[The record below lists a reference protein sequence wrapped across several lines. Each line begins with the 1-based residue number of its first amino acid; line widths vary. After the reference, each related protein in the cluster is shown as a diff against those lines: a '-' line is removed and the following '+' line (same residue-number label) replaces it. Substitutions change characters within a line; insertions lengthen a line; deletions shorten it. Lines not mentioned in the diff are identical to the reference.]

1 MRRASPC
8 PSPKSRGHIVFL
20 VLRTW
25 STLLSDFYFIYFCC
39 FVVQTSSVD
48 FRPYIRPIYNAI
60 LGRLANQD
68 QDQVWRNSLLS
79 SPTPSLVC
87 LRCTHLLCKFMFSQE
102 VKECAISCMSLV
114 VSTFGD
120 GLQRELPACLPIL
133 VDRMGNEITRLT
145 AVKVSFWLLACD
157 ANT

>member
-1 MRRASPC
+1 M
-8 PSPKSRGHIVFL
+8 
-20 VLRTW
+20 
-25 STLLSDFYFIYFCC
+25 
-39 FVVQTSSVD
+39 VQASSVD
-48 FRPYIRPIYNAI
+48 FRPYISPIYNAI

-68 QDQVWRNSLLS
+68 QDQVWQNSFLS
-79 SPTPSLVC
+79 FPRVSAVHSYF
-87 LRCTHLLCKFMFSQE
+87 LCKFMISQE

-145 AVKVSFWLLACD
+145 AVKVSF
-157 ANT
+157 

>member
-1 MRRASPC
+1 MKGYVIFFNVCYFVMQASA
-8 PSPKSRGHIVFL
+8 
-20 VLRTW
+20 
-25 STLLSDFYFIYFCC
+25 
-39 FVVQTSSVD
+39 VD
-48 FRPYIRPIYNAI
+48 FRPYIGPIYNAI

-68 QDQVWRNSLLS
+68 QDQVWQNSIS
-79 SPTPSLVC
+79 SVLVC
-87 LRCTHLLCKFMFSQE
+87 FGGASASTYANFMFSQE

-145 AVKVSFWLLACD
+145 AVKVSY
-157 ANT
+157 